1 LTKKLNKSEYKVTA
15 TKMSSL
21 LGTPTEEFNC
31 NKLRKLLHEAKSRED
46 LKPAK
51 AYLLGYFARGDTGV
65 YKWVPDLKTFKHY
78 NKRDACDTFIQNVIV
93 IFNHGVEKVSIR
105 NWFFEETPFFTI
117 DVNPTKSL
125 TYKKPCGAYTIN
137 NFPGFLHPNPPPFYR
152 FSKEIRDQVK
162 LVINHMREVLCS
174 SDKKQELYMMGLVL
188 RITIGQKM
196 RKSMFLYSGPGTGKT
211 MLTWFLRNM
220 VLGPK
225 ITTKTADERVI
236 TGEFNKELEGRVLLI
251 LEEMSNSKS
260 TDWITFANRL
270 KDFID
275 SSNLMIKEK
284 YKTPYPVTNITNL
297 IINSNN
303 SKTIRLDKN
312 DRRYFI
318 PDISEKYVENGI
330 GMDHYYAPLDK
341 AIKNPEVGKAFYSYA
356 LEYVKLNPGF
366 NERKIPMSKTKLM
379 MISRD
384 INPVH
389 EFRKQKYICEP
400 SDINVSSTGLYNA
413 YKYWSQENFGI
424 KKRPL
429 IIQEFTRTLGEL
441 GLKPKAKRM
450 GERSKNK
457 RIQWYSTS
465 YNDLYTIFRK
475 KNMIDEA
482 ENIDEPEGYQH
493 TENIEL
499 SLTSPEVFPAEEESL
514 DSPLAPPTNST
525 DLTSIPEAN
534 EADDE
539 VYESDGSE
547 SEYTKE
553 SSAPKKPEESNESKQ
568 LPAVDDT
575 EPYGIPSS
583 SNSASKVSDSSEKP
597 LATATDED
605 YDKFLELLNTENGE
619 KPQNDEDSGPQP
631 QEAEIVNELIPEPI
645 VYKIDTYE
653 KIFEQA
659 RCTWKICEYDIDDF
673 DWECFI
679 QEIEEHMASK
689 KREDSPWYRFM
700 GEAVDKCRYYLIDKK
715 TKSTGIEYPQVSDSE
730 VIKDLSSYGDKRLIA
745 YVPIPEDYASTYIV
759 PSTSS
764 QSLNKEEKRE
774 DSKED
779 EDFSDDDNDE
789 EWYDELSKMANNKI
803 ENKK

>member
-1 LTKKLNKSEYKVTA
+1 
-15 TKMSSL
+15 MSSL
-21 LGTPTEEFNC
+21 LGTPIVEFDR
-31 NKLRKLLHEAKSRED
+31 NKLRKLLREAKSHED
-46 LKPAK
+46 LKPAME
-51 AYLLGYFARGDTGV
+51 YLLGYFACGETGV
-65 YKWVPDLKTFKHY
+65 YKWVPDLKTFKHF
-78 NKRDACDTFIQNVIV
+78 NKRDACDTFIQNEIV
-93 IFNHGVEKVSIR
+93 KFNHGEWVEKFSIR

-125 TYKKPCGAYTIN
+125 TYQKPCGAYAIN
-137 NFPGFLHPNPPPFYR
+137 NFPGFLHPNPPPFYK

-162 LVINHMREVLCS
+162 LVINHMREVHCS

-220 VLGPK
+220 VLGEK
-225 ITTKTADERVI
+225 ITTKTANERII
-236 TGEFNKELEGRVLLI
+236 TGQFNKELEGRVLLI

-275 SSNLMIKEK
+275 SDTLTIEEK
-284 YKTPYPVTNITNL
+284 HKTSYPVTNITNL

-356 LEYVKLNPGF
+356 LEYVRLNPDF
-366 NERKIPMSKTKLM
+366 NERNIPMSKTKLM

-389 EFRKQKYICEP
+389 EFIKQKYICE
-400 SDINVSSTGLYNA
+400 SSGIDVSSTYLYNA
-413 YKYWSQENFGI
+413 YKNWSQENFGI

-457 RIQWYSTS
+457 RIQWYSVS
-465 YNDLYTIFRK
+465 YNDLYATFRK

-499 SLTSPEVFPAEEESL
+499 SLTSPEVFPAEE
-514 DSPLAPPTNST
+514 PPTNST

-534 EADDE
+534 EADDEVYESSSESEDDDEVYESDDE

-605 YDKFLELLNTENGE
+605 YDKFLELLNAEDNET
-619 KPQNDEDSGPQP
+619 PQDDEDSGPQP

-659 RCTWKICEYDIDDF
+659 RYTWKICEYDVDDF

-689 KREDSPWYRFM
+689 KCKDSPWYRFM
-700 GEAVDKCRYYLIDKK
+700 SKAVDKCRYYLMDKK
-715 TKSTGIEYPQVSDSE
+715 KESTGIEYPQVSDSE

-764 QSLNKEEKRE
+764 QSLNKEKQCE

-779 EDFSDDDNDE
+779 GDFSDDADDDYGDDYYSGLAE
-789 EWYDELSKMANNKI
+789 RVNNK
-803 ENKK
+803 